1 MVYLFLENGFEET
14 EAIATLDF
22 ALRGG
27 VDVKTVS
34 KEKYVTGNHN
44 ITVKADLSFDEISF
58 EGLEG
63 VILPGGLPGTT
74 NLENN
79 QDVIKYLEY
88 CHKNSLMI
96 AAICAAPSVPG
107 KLGFLKGRKAT
118 CYPSFEEYLTG
129 ADAVSDKAVSDGNI
143 ITGKAMGAAI
153 PFGYKIVEY
162 LKGKEKADQ
171 VLDSIYG

>member
-1 MVYLFLENGFEET
+1 MVYLFLENGFEES
-14 EAIATLDF
+14 EAITTLDYI
-22 ALRGG
+22 LRGG
-27 VDVKTVS
+27 VDAKTVAS
-34 KEKYVTGNHN
+34 EKYVTGTHN
-44 ITVKADLSFDEISF
+44 ITVEADLGFDEITTD
-58 EGLEG
+58 GLEG

-79 QDVIKYLEY
+79 PKVIEYLRFCFE
-88 CHKNSLMI
+88 KGLMI

-118 CYPSFEEYLTG
+118 CYPSFEDNLSG
-129 ADAVSDKAVSDGNI
+129 AVVSDEKAVSDGNI

-162 LKGKEKADQ
+162 LKGERAADE
-171 VLDSIYG
+171 VMESIYG